1 MPAYSSYKI
10 KGKPL
15 FYYARNNKLNE
26 IEIPE
31 NRIKIKKIKINFI
44 KKIKN
49 KEILKRILKKIDL
62 VKGDF
67 RQEKIKKKW
76 KSLLNGDGEHII
88 LGLEI
93 RCTSGT
99 YIRSIANE
107 LGGVLFKLVRTRV
120 GRFKEKKKLE

>member
-1 MPAYSSYKI
+1 MGVAEKPGEFVLDLRDLKKSVRKLKGWQTQELPAYSSYKI

-76 KSLLNGDGEHII
+76 KSLLKIE
-88 LGLEI
+88 
-93 RCTSGT
+93 TSAGWKHPKRK
-99 YIRSIANE
+99 I
-107 LGGVLFKLVRTRV
+107 
-120 GRFKEKKKLE
+120 